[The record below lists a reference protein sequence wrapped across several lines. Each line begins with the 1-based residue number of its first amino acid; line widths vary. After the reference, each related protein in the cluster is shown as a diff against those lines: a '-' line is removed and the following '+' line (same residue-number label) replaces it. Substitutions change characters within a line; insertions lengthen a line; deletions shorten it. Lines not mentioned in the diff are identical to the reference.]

1 MKVLFES
8 PNNLFNRIIWRLLP
22 DCKKIV
28 ALTSES
34 MDRNLSFR
42 ERITLRLHLIT
53 CAACLRFFEQSK
65 FLRRAMSEY
74 YERCSVE
81 KNDVTFSD
89 DARERLK
96 AAVNKAKSDITNE
109 PI

>member
-34 MDRNLSFR
+34 MDRNLSLR
-42 ERITLRLHLIT
+42 ERITLKLHLIT

-65 FLRRAMSEY
+65 FLRRAMNEY
-74 YERCSVE
+74 YERCSIDR
-81 KNDVTFSD
+81 NDVAFSD
-89 DARERLK
+89 EARARLK
-96 AAVNKAKSDITNE
+96 AAVNKAKSGVTNE
-109 PI
+109 PV